1 MEHASLLLVGLLRE
15 VCEVP
20 LSASS
25 FLFLVAKKNIFQNLC
40 VPNPVSTGK
49 GESSERNRK

>member
-1 MEHASLLLVGLLRE
+1 MEHVFLLLVGLLRE
-15 VCEVP
+15 VCEGP
-20 LSASS
+20 LLASS

>member
-1 MEHASLLLVGLLRE
+1 MEHASLLLVELLRE